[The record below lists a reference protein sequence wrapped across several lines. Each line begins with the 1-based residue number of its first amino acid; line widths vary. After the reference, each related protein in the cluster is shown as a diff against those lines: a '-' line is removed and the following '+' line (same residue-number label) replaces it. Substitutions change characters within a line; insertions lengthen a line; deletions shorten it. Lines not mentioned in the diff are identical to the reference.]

1 MTRVVILLCLA
12 LLLAGTAHAGPCVLT
27 WPAITEYTDGTEV
40 TGEVLYR
47 VWFQPQGAAPTQVQ
61 ALVVTDTVGIIL
73 PDCRPGNFFVSAFQ
87 DSRPDILE
95 SAPSEAVVIPQ
106 REPTHVPTQEHGA
119 EMK

>member
-12 LLLAGTAHAGPCVLT
+12 LLPSGTGHAGTCTLT
-27 WPAITEYTDGTEV
+27 WPGITAYTDGTKV
-40 TGEVLYR
+40 TGQVLYR
-47 VWFQPQGAAPTQVQ
+47 IWYQPLGTPPAP
-61 ALVVTDTVGIIL
+61 ARVVATTDTSTIVI

-95 SAPSEAVVIPQ
+95 SDPSEAVVIPQ

-119 EMK
+119 ATQ